1 MDGWLERVRTVN
13 ISRRSFIRVAAKYLA
28 AGGALAAAGPF
39 ITGCQPAAPAAP
51 YRSPKGACD
60 NLWRSPGN
68 DGPSEPHQHLRRKPA
83 W

>member
-39 ITGCQPAAPAAP
+39 ITGC
-51 YRSPKGACD
+51 
-60 NLWRSPGN
+60 
-68 DGPSEPHQHLRRKPA
+68 
-83 W
+83 